1 MLGEVNMENKIAH
14 VPLSREKTHLFS
26 FCLNREG
33 KSNFKEVENFKEC
46 QKDFSIYQC
55 SLAYTLCV
63 FIQMLRVGIMR
74 LNDN

>member
-33 KSNFKEVENFKEC
+33 KSNFKKVENFKEC